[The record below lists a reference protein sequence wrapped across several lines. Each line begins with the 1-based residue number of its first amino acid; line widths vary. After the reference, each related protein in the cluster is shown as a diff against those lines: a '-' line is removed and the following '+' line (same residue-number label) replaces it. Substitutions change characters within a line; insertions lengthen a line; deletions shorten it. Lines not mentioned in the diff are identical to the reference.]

1 MEASKMKI
9 AFVSDAVYP
18 YNKGGK
24 EKRIYEISTRLAKR
38 GHNVHVYCMKWWKEK
53 ENNRIENGVHLHAI
67 SRYYSLYSEKRRS
80 IKEAIMFAFACFKLI
95 REDFDIIDV
104 DHMPYFVLFSTKVI
118 CMLKRKKLIA
128 SWNEVWD
135 RKYWNEYLGGWGNV
149 AYVIEKLS
157 VLMPDKIIS
166 ISEHTTNK
174 LKNDLLSRKN
184 IFTVSIGV
192 DFEKI
197 KKINAFPEKSDVIFA
212 GRLLIHKNINILIK
226 SIQLIKE
233 KIPKIKCLIIGDGPE
248 KKRLETLTQKL
259 NLEKNITF
267 LGFLES
273 HDNVY
278 ALMKSSK
285 VFVLP
290 STREGFG
297 IVVIEANACGIPVIT
312 MDHKDNAS
320 RDLIEEGRNGFICQ
334 LDEEE
339 ITKRI
344 IKILINNSNR
354 EMQKV
359 CMDLAKKYDWNKIV
373 DEIEGVYSK

>member
-1 MEASKMKI
+1 MKI